1 MKYIDL
7 REFRDSGY
15 LQEVNRRFFH
25 PLGLAMSVTSK
36 NGDDKVTFA
45 GIIDSREQE
54 DGCIFDERVIDSK
67 LEDYEDKALFIQG
80 EWEKRC
86 EKRRENLGYEIQPI
100 KKLEEDQE
108 QMSVDIQPRT

>member
-1 MKYIDL
+1 MTDEI
-7 REFRDSGY
+7 FRFKRVQRSWLSPRSKQKVFSSTWIGY
-15 LQEVNRRFFH
+15 
-25 PLGLAMSVTSK
+25 VT
-36 NGDDKVTFA
+36 

-80 EWEKRC
+80 EWERRC
-86 EKRRENLGYEIQPI
+86 EKRRESLGYEIQPI
-100 KKLEEDQE
+100 KKLEEGQE

>member
-7 REFRDSGY
+7 REFVDLGY

-25 PLGLAMSVTSK
+25 PLGLAMSVISK
-36 NGDDKVTFA
+36 NGDDKVVFA
-45 GIIDSREQE
+45 GIIDSRDQE

-67 LEDYEDKALFIQG
+67 IENFEDKAMYVQG
-80 EWEKRC
+80 EWERKC
-86 EKRRENLGYEIQPI
+86 EKRRQRLGYEIQPI

-108 QMSVDIQPRT
+108 QMSVDIQPKI